1 MTWLKL
7 CGRAGREHDIRCR
20 FGNAKEILDMAG
32 TRADLP
38 GRSAGLGLLGIVP
51 TLCLHAGG
59 LVAAGLMML
68 LTWNDR

>member
-1 MTWLKL
+1 
-7 CGRAGREHDIRCR
+7 
-20 FGNAKEILDMAG
+20 MAG